1 MRFALAFAAAST
13 TLANAFN
20 LSSDTLTD
28 RSNSTGLRFPP
39 ELENTAAWIICGH
52 FLFKDFGN
60 RDSLPASRGI
70 YDPWYRNTTTST
82 YYLVVAANF
91 PYSLAVPATKLS
103 NETCMEGYRG
113 ALNALELHKDGLLW
127 GAYGVWPW
135 SFL

>member
-1 MRFALAFAAAST
+1 MRFTLAFAAAST
-13 TLANAFN
+13 SLANAFN
-20 LSSDTLTD
+20 LSSDTFTD

-39 ELENTAAWIICGH
+39 ELENAAAWIICGH
-52 FLFKDFGN
+52 FLLKDFGN
-60 RDSLPASRGI
+60 IDSLPASEGVLDR
-70 YDPWYRNTTTST
+70 WYNNTTISN
-82 YYLVVAANF
+82 YYLVVTANF
-91 PYSLAVPATKLS
+91 PNRFAVPATKIS